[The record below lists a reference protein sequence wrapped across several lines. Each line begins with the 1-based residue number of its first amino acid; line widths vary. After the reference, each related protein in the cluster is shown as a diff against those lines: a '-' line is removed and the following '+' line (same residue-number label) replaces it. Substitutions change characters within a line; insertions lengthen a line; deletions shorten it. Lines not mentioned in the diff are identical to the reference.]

1 MKPLFLQGNEPP
13 ETITVASFARKFR
26 PSHVQYV
33 PSPPYMTKLNSSPR
47 LSSSDPLISSS
58 NASIPKKSH
67 MGGTMNGYPVKLLE
81 SMVRL
86 RKILSD
92 KKIKVQKLKEM
103 NTDCEMRRSLG
114 EPLPAEFERKYAG

>member
-1 MKPLFLQGNEPP
+1 M
-13 ETITVASFARKFR
+13 TVASFARKFR

-33 PSPPYMTKLNSSPR
+33 PSPPYMMKLNSPR
-47 LSSSDPLISSS
+47 MTSDPLIS

-81 SMVRL
+81 SMVRVN
-86 RKILSD
+86 RILAD
-92 KKIKVQKLKEM
+92 KKVKVQKLKVM

-114 EPLPAEFERKYAG
+114 EPLPADFERKYAG